1 VPVEAA
7 AVEAPAAAPAPARA
21 RRTRGLTLFVSY
33 SGLMG
38 GSERILLDM
47 APRLEGGAVA
57 VACPEGPLA
66 ERLRDVGVHVFPLRR
81 RRLQLRASMRDR
93 IEKPLRLAGQAREV
107 GELVAALRPATTVGW
122 GTRAAIACA
131 AAVHRADPASAL
143 AFQHNDLLQGPMIAR
158 VGRMTAHQS
167 DLVVALS
174 ATVARDLDPAGR
186 LDDRTVIVPPGVDL
200 DAYAGIGP
208 PPPGPPR
215 ALVLGAIVGWKRPRL
230 ALEAVALAARR
241 LPELQVTLAGPV
253 IDEGGERLA
262 ETLHRRA
269 EEPDLRGRVTFA
281 GSLDDPRPA
290 LAESTCLLHAAD
302 IEPYGMVVVE
312 ALAAGRAVVAP
323 ASGGPSEIVAPET
336 GRLFVP
342 GDPHSAADALV
353 DLLSADGLAARV
365 GAAGRARAERHYR
378 VEDSTARYAA
388 LLDELEERRRAGSA
402 AAVPRIPDDAAG
414 ASAPAGAA
422 RSQAGPALPGAGIA
436 IVTVLHDSEPEVRAL
451 LASVERHLPGAR
463 VVAADSGSSDGGPAA
478 VRDWSGAAAL
488 VELGGNVG
496 FGRASNEALAAVDEP
511 VTVLLNPDAELLDA
525 SLADLAAEVLR
536 EGRPERILAPLVVQP
551 DGLRENSAHPEPGS
565 FPEFLRALVPGAA
578 LPRRLRA
585 PIEPW
590 RADAPRRVGWAVGC
604 CLVARTDTLRRLG
617 PFDDRTF
624 LYAEDL
630 DLGLRATDAG
640 IETWFWPAA
649 RVLHRGAHASVR
661 RFGGEPFDLLASRR
675 REVVRR
681 WRGERRQRAD
691 DAAQAATFATRIALK
706 SALRTGTARE
716 REQLA
721 ALRRAR
727 RSG

>member
-1 VPVEAA
+1 
-7 AVEAPAAAPAPARA
+7 
-21 RRTRGLTLFVSY
+21 
-33 SGLMG
+33 
-38 GSERILLDM
+38 
-47 APRLEGGAVA
+47 
-57 VACPEGPLA
+57 
-66 ERLRDVGVHVFPLRR
+66 
-81 RRLQLRASMRDR
+81 
-93 IEKPLRLAGQAREV
+93 
-107 GELVAALRPATTVGW
+107 
-122 GTRAAIACA
+122 
-131 AAVHRADPASAL
+131 
-143 AFQHNDLLQGPMIAR
+143 
-158 VGRMTAHQS
+158 
-167 DLVVALS
+167 
-174 ATVARDLDPAGR
+174 
-186 LDDRTVIVPPGVDL
+186 
-200 DAYAGIGP
+200 
-208 PPPGPPR
+208 
-215 ALVLGAIVGWKRPRL
+215 
-230 ALEAVALAARR
+230 
-241 LPELQVTLAGPV
+241 
-253 IDEGGERLA
+253 ERLA
-262 ETLHRRA
+262 EALRRRA

-302 IEPYGMVVVE
+302 VEPYGMVVVE

-353 DLLSADGLAARV
+353 DLLGADGLAARV

-388 LLDELEERRRAGSA
+388 LLDELAERRRAGSA
-402 AAVPRIPDDAAG
+402 TAVPR
-414 ASAPAGAA
+414 APAAPDP
-422 RSQAGPALPGAGIA
+422 SLPGTGVA

-463 VVAADSGSSDGGPAA
+463 VVAADSGSSDCGPAA
-478 VRDWSGAAAL
+478 VRDWSGGATL
-488 VELGGNVG
+488 VELGENVG
-496 FGRASNEALAAVDEP
+496 FGRASNEALAAVEEP
-511 VTVLLNPDAELLDA
+511 VTVILNPDAELLDA
-525 SLADLAAEVLR
+525 SLADLAAEVTR

-565 FPEFLRALVPGAA
+565 VPEFLRALVPGAA
-578 LPRRLRA
+578 LPRPLRA

-590 RADAPRRVGWAVGC
+590 RADTPRRVGWAVGC

-640 IETWFWPAA
+640 IETWFWPEG
-649 RVLHRGAHASVR
+649 RVLHRGAHASAR
-661 RFGGEPFDLLASRR
+661 RFGGEPFDLLAARR

-706 SALRTGTARE
+706 SALGGTPARE

-727 RSG
+727 RAG